1 MKTNLTI
8 SMMAVKTVIP
18 RRMYTVASTKYVPV
32 STIDQYYIRYV
43 DSNHTK
49 AKTGNNISKPNS
61 SHCNEAEI
69 ESIKESD
76 ILINTEEVGTNAK
89 KDNQN
94 QKTSKSN
101 SNVAGKSR
109 FFLLIPA
116 YKN

>member
-1 MKTNLTI
+1 MNTNLTI

-18 RRMYTVASTKYVPV
+18 RSMYTVVSIKYVPV
-32 STIDQYYIRYV
+32 STIVQYYIRYV
-43 DSNHTK
+43 DTNHTK
-49 AKTGNNISKPNS
+49 AKTRNNISKTNS
-61 SHCNEAEI
+61 SHGDEAEI
-69 ESIKESD
+69 ESIKEGD

-116 YKN
+116 NKN